1 MCYFSHILPMRPTE
15 AECIWGSG
23 ARFPAGLWTRDV
35 SRGKTQFH
43 LVNHLEH
50 FFQTID
56 VHADLAGHRHQRRIP
71 SWDHTPLTSDMLC
84 CITSNLCVHAVLDFR
99 ESEVSKKKV
108 LASVHF
114 CQATYNE
121 VLASGIMVF
130 RQLHIRCSKA
140 SRYFRIFQCDD
151 PTAY

>member
-1 MCYFSHILPMRPTE
+1 MRSVFAGTLMSLAFAVHQQGFKKKLQRIPFASGFHPEAAKIEHGAYFSHVCYFSHILPMRPTE

-56 VHADLAGHRHQRRIP
+56 VHADLAGHRHQDESPVGI
-71 SWDHTPLTSDMLC
+71 TP
-84 CITSNLCVHAVLDFR
+84 
-99 ESEVSKKKV
+99 
-108 LASVHF
+108 
-114 CQATYNE
+114 
-121 VLASGIMVF
+121 
-130 RQLHIRCSKA
+130 
-140 SRYFRIFQCDD
+140 
-151 PTAY
+151 P